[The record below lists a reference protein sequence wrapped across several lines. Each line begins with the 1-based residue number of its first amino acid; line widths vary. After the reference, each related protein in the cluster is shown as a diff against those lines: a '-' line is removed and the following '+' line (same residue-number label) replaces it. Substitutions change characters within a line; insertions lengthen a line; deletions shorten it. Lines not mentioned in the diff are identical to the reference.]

1 MNVTQTHTK
10 AFTLIEIITVVA
22 VIGILAAVM
31 SPKIDGWIGK
41 SKIRTAADEL
51 QQYLAFM
58 KGEAFSRG
66 VAVKAEFDEDDN
78 SIATYSSDELTSSCD
93 SDEVSWINMNSNL
106 DFENIELISSEV
118 DNDKLCFFPDGSSNG
133 GELTLRSKHGEYEI
147 GVLSAT
153 AFIEKRKIEE

>member
-1 MNVTQTHTK
+1 MNVMQTHTK

-78 SIATYSSDELTSSCD
+78 SIATYSSDELTSSCQS
-93 SDEVSWINMNSNL
+93 SDVTWGNINNNL
-106 DFENIELISSEV
+106 DFKNIELISEV
-118 DNDKLCFFPDGSSNG
+118 DNDELCFFPDGSSNG
-133 GELTLRSKHGEYEI
+133 GTITLKSKHGEYEI

-153 AFIEKRKIEE
+153 AFIENRRIEE